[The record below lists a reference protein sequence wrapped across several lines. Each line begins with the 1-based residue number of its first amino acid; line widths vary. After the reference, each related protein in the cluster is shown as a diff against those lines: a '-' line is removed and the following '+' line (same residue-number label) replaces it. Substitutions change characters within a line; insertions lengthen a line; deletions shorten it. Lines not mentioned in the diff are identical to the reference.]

1 VSYGTRGAYEG
12 GLSGLLLIM
21 IQSMPTG
28 FICSNLRQPGSNGNS
43 ILLVDDDP
51 GAMQLLGSILVG
63 VGDIRFATNGA
74 DAIRIARESVP
85 DLILLDAEMP
95 GMSGFKVLEAL
106 KAEPELATVPVIFV
120 TSHSE
125 AGFEVSAL
133 EMGAADYIGK
143 PFKSTIVLA
152 RVKAQLTLKRTS
164 DGLRQ
169 ETLTDSLTG
178 IANRRHFDRTLER
191 EWLTAQRTRAPTSM
205 LMIDVDYFKSF
216 NDRYGH
222 PKGDA
227 CLRQLAQ
234 ALVSVARRPSDL
246 VARCGG
252 EEFVILLPN
261 TPRRGAELVAR
272 HVLDAVAA
280 RAIFHRTSTT
290 LRPHLTVSI
299 GIASHDE
306 ESPCWPSHPAG
317 PRADG
322 DVAGNCHDGAD
333 LVLAADR
340 ALYAAKTAGRA
351 RAVLRDISAVHEIAL
366 EAVGPSPPVTH

>member
-1 VSYGTRGAYEG
+1 
-12 GLSGLLLIM
+12 M
-21 IQSMPTG
+21 IQSTSEAYIGP
-28 FICSNLRQPGSNGNS
+28 NLNHLRGKGAS

-51 GAMQLLGSILVG
+51 GAMQLLSGILAG
-63 VGDIRFATNGA
+63 VGDIRFATNGT
-74 DAIRIARESVP
+74 DAMRIARETPP

-106 KAEPELATVPVIFV
+106 KAEPELAAVPVIFV

-133 EMGAADYIGK
+133 AMGAADYIGK
-143 PFKSTIVLA
+143 PFRSTIVLA
-152 RVKAQLTLKRTS
+152 RVKTQLALKQTS
-164 DGLRQ
+164 DGLRR

-191 EWLTAQRTRAPTSM
+191 EWLIAQRAGEPISM
-205 LMIDVDYFKSF
+205 LMIDVDHFKLF

-234 ALVSVARRPSDL
+234 TLVSVARRPSDL

-252 EEFVILLPN
+252 EEFVVLLPN
-261 TPRRGAELVAR
+261 TPRRGAQLIAQR
-272 HVLDAVAA
+272 VLDAVAA
-280 RAIFHRTSTT
+280 RAIFHRDSPTVSN
-290 LRPHLTVSI
+290 HLTVSI
-299 GIASHDE
+299 GIACQDE
-306 ESPCWPSHPAG
+306 ESAGWPSTPAG
-317 PRADG
+317 LRSGRHNGGSCRDG
-322 DVAGNCHDGAD
+322 TD

-340 ALYAAKTAGRA
+340 GLYAAKSAGRA
-351 RAVLRDISAVHEIAL
+351 RAVLRDISEVHEL
-366 EAVGPSPPVTH
+366 EVEAIGVLSPPVTH

>member
-1 VSYGTRGAYEG
+1 MSYATRGACESR
-12 GLSGLLLIM
+12 LSGLLLLM
-21 IQSMPTG
+21 IQSIPKG
-28 FICSNLRQPGSNGNS
+28 SICANLRHVGSNGNA

-51 GAMQLLGSILVG
+51 GAMQLLSSILAG
-63 VGDIRFATNGA
+63 VGDIRFATNGM
-74 DAIRIARESVP
+74 DAMRIARESIP

-106 KAEPELATVPVIFV
+106 KAEPELAAVPVIFV

-191 EWLTAQRTRAPTSM
+191 EWLIAQRAGTAMSM
-205 LMIDVDYFKSF
+205 LMIDVDFFKSF

-222 PKGDA
+222 PKEDA

-234 ALVSVARRPSDL
+234 TLVSVARRPADL

-261 TPRRGAELVAR
+261 TPRGGAELVAR

-280 RAIFHRTSTT
+280 RAIFHRDSPTPS
-290 LRPHLTVSI
+290 LHLTVSI

-306 ESPCWPSHPAG
+306 ESPCWPNHPAG
-317 PRADG
+317 LRAAG
-322 DVAGNCHDGAD
+322 DAAGDCHDGAD

-351 RAVLRDISAVHEIAL
+351 RAVLRDISEAHELVL

>member
-1 VSYGTRGAYEG
+1 
-12 GLSGLLLIM
+12 M
-21 IQSMPTG
+21 IQSIPTAS
-28 FICSNLRQPGSNGNS
+28 IYADLTHLRSKSNA

-51 GAMQLLGSILVG
+51 GAMQLLSSIIAE
-63 VGDIRFATNGA
+63 VGDIRFATNGT
-74 DAIRIARESVP
+74 DAMRIAREIIP

-106 KAEPELATVPVIFV
+106 KAEPELAAVPVIFV

-143 PFKSTIVLA
+143 PFRSTIVLA

-164 DGLRQ
+164 DELRQ

-191 EWLTAQRTRAPTSM
+191 EWLIAQRAGAAMSM
-205 LMIDVDYFKSF
+205 LMIDVDHFKSF

-227 CLRQLAQ
+227 CLRQLAHT
-234 ALVSVARRPSDL
+234 LVSVPRRPSDL

-261 TPRRGAELVAR
+261 TPRRGAELVAQ

-280 RAIFHRTSTT
+280 RAIFHRDSPTQS
-290 LRPHLTVSI
+290 RHLTVSI

-306 ESPCWPSHPAG
+306 ESPCWPNHPAG
-317 PRADG
+317 IRSSG
-322 DVAGNCHDGAD
+322 DAACDCHDASD

-351 RAVLRDISAVHEIAL
+351 RSVLRDISEVHEPVL
-366 EAVGPSPPVTH
+366 EAVVGLPPLVTH

>member
-1 VSYGTRGAYEG
+1 
-12 GLSGLLLIM
+12 M
-21 IQSMPTG
+21 IQCTLKESIRP
-28 FICSNLRQPGSNGNS
+28 NLRHLGSNGNT

-51 GAMQLLGSILVG
+51 GAMQLLSSILAG
-63 VGDIRFATNGA
+63 VGDIRFATNGM
-74 DAIRIARESVP
+74 DAMRIARETLP

-106 KAEPELATVPVIFV
+106 KAEPELAAVPVIFV

-152 RVKAQLTLKRTS
+152 RVKTQLTLKRTS
-164 DGLRQ
+164 DELRQ
-169 ETLTDSLTG
+169 ETLTDGLTG

-191 EWLTAQRTRAPTSM
+191 EWLIAQRAGDPTSM
-205 LMIDVDYFKSF
+205 LMIDVDHFKSF

-234 ALVSVARRPSDL
+234 TLVSVARRPSDF

-252 EEFVILLPN
+252 EEFVILLPK
-261 TPRRGAELVAR
+261 TDRRGAELVAR
-272 HVLDAVAA
+272 HVLNAVEA
-280 RAIFHRTSTT
+280 RAIFHRDSPT
-290 LRPHLTVSI
+290 LSHHLTVSI
-299 GIASHDE
+299 GIACHDA
-306 ESPCWPSHPAG
+306 ESSCWPNSSSGLRSA
-317 PRADG
+317 ADTVG
-322 DVAGNCHDGAD
+322 VCRDGSD

-351 RAVLRDISAVHEIAL
+351 RAVLRDISEVPELEL
-366 EAVGPSPPVTH
+366 EAIVGLSPPVTH